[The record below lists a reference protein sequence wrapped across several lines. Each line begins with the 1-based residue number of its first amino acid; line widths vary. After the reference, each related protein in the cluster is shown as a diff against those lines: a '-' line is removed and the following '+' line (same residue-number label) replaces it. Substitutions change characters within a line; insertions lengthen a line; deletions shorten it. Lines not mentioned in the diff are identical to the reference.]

1 MKDPNSRPIEVSKP
15 FGSNQICAVCWSP
28 SANKKVANL
37 SKTPWKLNIPRG
49 KLNTRLWICFSI
61 QQKRMISE

>member
-15 FGSNQICAVCWSP
+15 CGSNQICAVCRSP

-37 SKTPWKLNIPRG
+37 SKTPWELNIPRG
-49 KLNTRLWICFSI
+49 KTQHKTLDLFFNSTKANDI
-61 QQKRMISE
+61 